1 MSDPSC
7 RRDIAPTMLASAAGC
22 DASLRSPSCVQNLFT
37 STRITVS
44 TPLSLIFAGT
54 PEFSVPALEALIAS
68 RHRVLAVYTQPDRPA
83 GRGQQVTMSAVKQC
97 ALRHQLPVEQPPTLK
112 NAEAVERLA
121 QWSADLMIVVA
132 YGLLLPKNV
141 LETPRLG
148 CVNIHASLLPRWRGA
163 APIQRAIQAG
173 DQETGVT
180 IMQMDVGL
188 DTGPMLLE
196 RKTAIGPR
204 EISGPDVAL
213 PRLGR
218 STLHDRLSSMG
229 AEAIVEA
236 IEIIAAGKATP
247 RAQPQEGATYAAK
260 IRKEEAL
267 IDWTKPA
274 VDIDRL
280 VRAFNPWPIA
290 ETKLNGQQLRVWEAT
305 PLATQTSAAPGTV
318 IATSAAGIDV
328 ATGNGILQLT
338 RVQAAGRKAMPATD
352 FLKANRPEGAVL
364 GA

>member
-1 MSDPSC
+1 MSDS
-7 RRDIAPTMLASAAGC
+7 
-22 DASLRSPSCVQNLFT
+22 
-37 STRITVS
+37 
-44 TPLSLIFAGT
+44 LSLLFAGT
-54 PEFSVPALEALIAS
+54 PDFSVPALEALIAS
-68 RHRVLAVYTQPDRPA
+68 KHRVLAVYTQPDRPA

-97 ALRHQLPVEQPPTLK
+97 ALRHELPVEQPPTLK
-112 NAEAVERLA
+112 DAAAVERLA

-141 LETPRLG
+141 LETPHLG

-173 DQETGVT
+173 DSETGVT

-196 RKTAIGPR
+196 RVTPIAARETA
-204 EISGPDVAL
+204 A
-213 PRLGR
+213 
-218 STLHDRLSSMG
+218 TLHDRLAKIG

-236 IEIIAAGKATP
+236 VDAIAAGKVTP
-247 RAQPQEGATYAAK
+247 RPQPQEGATYASK

-267 IDWTKPA
+267 IDWSKSA
-274 VDIDRL
+274 VEIDQL
-280 VRAFNPWPIA
+280 VRAFNPWPVA
-290 ETKLNGQQLRVWEAT
+290 ETRLNGQQLRVWDAT
-305 PLATQTSAAPGTV
+305 PLAARTSAAPGTV

-328 ATGNGILQLT
+328 ATGEGILQLT
-338 RVQAAGRKAMPATD
+338 RVQAAGRKAMPAAD

>member
-1 MSDPSC
+1 MSS
-7 RRDIAPTMLASAAGC
+7 S
-22 DASLRSPSCVQNLFT
+22 
-37 STRITVS
+37 
-44 TPLSLIFAGT
+44 LSLLFAGT

-68 RHRVLAVYTQPDRPA
+68 RHRVVAVYTQPDRPA

-97 ALRHQLPVEQPPTLK
+97 ALKHRLPIEQPQSLK
-112 NAEAVERLA
+112 DPVAVERLA

-173 DQETGVT
+173 DAESGVT

-196 RKTAIGPR
+196 RVTPLAPR
-204 EISGPDVAL
+204 ETAA
-213 PRLGR
+213 
-218 STLHDRLSSMG
+218 TLHDRLAALG
-229 AEAIVEA
+229 AEAVIEA
-236 IEIIAAGKATP
+236 IDAIAASTATP
-247 RAQPQEGATYAAK
+247 REQPKEGATYAAK

-267 IDWTKPA
+267 IDWSKSA
-274 VDIDRL
+274 LEIDRQ

-290 ETKLNGQQLRVWEAT
+290 ETRWHGQQLRIWEAE
-305 PLATQTSAAPGTV
+305 PLATQSSAKPGTV
-318 IATSAAGIDV
+318 V
-328 ATGNGILQLT
+328 ATGGAGIEVATGAGTLQLT
-338 RVQAAGRKAMPATD
+338 RVQAAGRKAMPAAD
-352 FLKANRPEGAVL
+352 FLKAHRPEGAVL
-364 GA
+364 GS